1 MTLTYSSLIL
11 EGDESG
17 HKKKS
22 TLEKVDTKKKKKDV
36 SSKLE
41 EEKLSRQQGEGR
53 KILNILYL
61 CLFKN
66 ASLLSDYCYR

>member
-22 TLEKVDTKKKKKDV
+22 TLEKVDKKKKDV
-36 SSKLE
+36 GSKLE
-41 EEKLSRQQGEGR
+41 EEKLSIQQGEGR
-53 KILNILYL
+53 Y
-61 CLFKN
+61 
-66 ASLLSDYCYR
+66 